1 MHVNTN
7 ELLRLQLLEAEA
19 ALHQLMI
26 GKSVVSL
33 SRSDSAGNSRTY
45 QYSGANIGLLQA
57 YILDLKT
64 RLGLIRGRLPPAG
77 VRV

>member
-1 MHVNTN
+1 MNKN
-7 ELLRLQLLEAEA
+7 ELLRLQLLEAES

-45 QYSGANIGLLQA
+45 QYSQASIDQLRA
-57 YILDLKT
+57 YIIDLQT
-64 RLGLIRGRLPPAG
+64 RLGIIRGRLAPAG
-77 VRV
+77 VRA